1 MFLAHVV
8 HGAIAGGPILARGR
22 VKVFEVYDGRRL
34 EALSFIVERLKS
46 QGYVTSM
53 EVSRSLGISL
63 ERVRELLAMLRKAG
77 VICEAKEVGALT
89 PSFIEAAVKG

>member
-1 MFLAHVV
+1 MFPSHMV
-8 HGAIAGGPILARGR
+8 HGAIAGDAVLARGR
-22 VKVFEVYDGRRL
+22 VKVFEVYDERRL
-34 EALSFIVERLKS
+34 EALSFIVEKLKS

-77 VICEAKEVGALT
+77 VICEAKEVEALT
-89 PSFIEAAVKG
+89 PNFIEAAVKG